1 METSSKLIAV
11 LFMSA
16 LAFSGCKEK
25 AGPLSCAADTVR
37 YSEDISAFVN
47 NQTKSNCE
55 SVKKSIEKLFKS
67 CTSLATADRD
77 AYEEFQNDFN
87 CDDI

>member
-1 METSSKLIAV
+1 MKNSSKVNVVLIV
-11 LFMSA
+11 SA
-16 LAFSGCKEK
+16 MVFSGCTKK
-25 AGPLSCAADTVR
+25 VGPLSCAADTVR
-37 YSEDISAFVN
+37 YSEEISVFVN

-67 CTSLATADRD
+67 CTSLAAADRND
-77 AYEEFQNDFN
+77 YEEFQNDFN